1 MTILVIGGT
10 GTVGS
15 KVVSGLAAKNLTV
28 RCMTRVPDSLKNLPQ
43 GVEGVQADMEKPAT
57 LKAAFKGVR
66 KVFLI
71 TPLSQNETLQ
81 GIAAVQA
88 AKIAEVEHIVYMSVP
103 MPKGAEVIPH
113 FRSKVPVEGEIKSS
127 GIPFTILRPNNF
139 FQNDYWCRAAVMLY
153 NTYPQPIGSIGLNR
167 IDARDIA
174 DAAINA
180 LTQSGHENREYELHG
195 PDVLN
200 GDAVA
205 AVYSKYLNKQVS
217 YGGDDLEAWSKQA
230 QHMMPEWMVR
240 DLRIMYGYF
249 QHNGFLASANALAEQ
264 QKVIGHAP
272 RTFDQFVAEILPEWR
287 ALSQQ

>member
-15 KVVSGLAAKNLTV
+15 KVVRGLAVANHPV
-28 RCMTRVPDSLKNLPQ
+28 RCMTRVVDSISNLPK
-43 GVEGVQADMEKPAT
+43 GVEGIQADMEKPAT
-57 LKAAFKGVR
+57 LKAAFKDIK

-88 AKIAEVEHIVYMSVP
+88 AKLAEVGQIVYMSVP
-103 MPKGAEVIPH
+103 MPKGTEVIPH
-113 FRSKVPVEGEIKSS
+113 FKSKIPIEGEIKSS
-127 GIPFTILRPNNF
+127 GIPYTILRPNNF
-139 FQNDYWCRAAVMLY
+139 FQNDYWCRTAVMLY
-153 NTYPQPIGSIGLNR
+153 NTYPQPIGKIGLNR

-174 DAAINA
+174 DAVINA
-180 LTQSGHENREYELHG
+180 LTQPGYENCEYELHG
-195 PDVLN
+195 PDKLT

-205 AVYSKYLNKQVS
+205 AVYSKHLNRQVS

-249 QHNGFLASANALAEQ
+249 QQYGFMASADALVKQ
-264 QKVIGHAP
+264 QKIIGHGL
-272 RTFDQFVAEILPEWR
+272 RTFDQFVVETLADWR
-287 ALSQQ
+287 N

>member
-81 GIAAVQA
+81 GIAGVQA

>member
-28 RCMTRVPDSLKNLPQ
+28 RCMTRVPDSLKNLPH

-66 KVFLI
+66 KVFLV

-103 MPKGAEVIPH
+103 MPKGVEVIPH
-113 FRSKVPVEGEIKSS
+113 FKSKVPVEAEIKSS

-139 FQNDYWCRAAVMLY
+139 YQNDYWCRAAVMLY

-174 DAAINA
+174 DAAVNA

-240 DLRIMYGYF
+240 DLRIMYDYF

-272 RTFDQFVAEILPEWR
+272 RKFDQFVAEILPEWR